1 MAEVE
6 ERVSTVFAAEKA
18 AIAQVEGPLLRPWAG
33 GESALEQVQDF
44 ESVAGAVLAKAD
56 TVFHPNHLQF
66 LIACLAALGNQ
77 AMAYFGSDLAWQNAL
92 PDATPRAERK
102 RLAALARLW
111 DPRLLKQAKAQFDG
125 DELIEPILLDIQTGT
140 GVRDDAEDVLRLLAL
155 FFERWDVVGARL
167 PWSREELEA
176 LEAEMTKLVKVL
188 RPVGIAAQAATVLR
202 QQAFTR
208 LVRTYNEVLEAARYV
223 ARSQPEVLAQL
234 KGLAPG

>member
-6 ERVSTVFAAEKA
+6 ARVSAVFAGERA

-125 DELIEPILLDIQTGT
+125 DEL
-140 GVRDDAEDVLRLLAL
+140 
-155 FFERWDVVGARL
+155 FERWDVVGARL
-167 PWSREELEA
+167 PWSREELET

>member
-6 ERVSTVFAAEKA
+6 ARVSAVFEGEKA
-18 AIAQVEGPLLRPWAG
+18 AIAQVAGPLLQPWAS
-33 GESALEQVQDF
+33 GESVVEQAQDLE
-44 ESVAGAVLAKAD
+44 AAARPVLADAEA
-56 TVFHPNHLQF
+56 VFRPNHYQF
-66 LIACLAALGNQ
+66 LVACLAALGNQ

-92 PDATPRAERK
+92 PDVTPRAERK

-111 DPRLLKQAKAQFDG
+111 DPRLMKQARAQFDG
-125 DELIEPILLDIQTGT
+125 DALIEPILLDIQTGT
-140 GVRDDAEDVLRLLAL
+140 GLRDDAEDVLRLLGL

-176 LEAEMTKLVKVL
+176 LEVEMTRLVKVL

-208 LVRTYNEVLEAARYV
+208 LVRTYNEVLDAARYA
-223 ARSQPEVLAQL
+223 ARSNPAALAML
-234 KGLAPG
+234 RGLGVH